1 MNITKS
7 ISGVFQIDVPRSRN
21 GEFLAW
27 DAQWPEKPRCAI
39 HVLRNSFQYLNYKG
53 LKKFSSDFKAV
64 YDAPTEETAPA
75 ELEGVKETWGRKYPY
90 AISNWENK

>member
-27 DAQWPEKPRCAI
+27 DAQWLGGGAASMAFPFSMFNIAHLAAE
-39 HVLRNSFQYLNYKG
+39 RNVFFIVFN
-53 LKKFSSDFKAV
+53 
-64 YDAPTEETAPA
+64 
-75 ELEGVKETWGRKYPY
+75 
-90 AISNWENK
+90 